1 MNSKSSIYEKIL
13 RQYEEKRNKNAELQS
28 EKLKSIYEEIPTIED
43 IDRQIRKVGIES
55 GLRLLRGVEVDYSL
69 ELEDLEAAKVAELLR
84 HGYPKDYLSPTYY
97 CEKCKDTGFIESE
110 ECTCFKQSIA
120 NEYYKMSNLD
130 KILERENFSKFDI
143 DLFSEEVDEL
153 LGNSPKE
160 QIIEIYNTSKKF
172 IKNFQRDEERNL
184 LFFGGTGLG
193 KTFMVNCIAKDLLDL
208 GHTVIYQTAPN
219 ILGII
224 EEYRFSKTE
233 NIIEA
238 KKKYDFILKSDLLII
253 DDLGSENSNS
263 YTNSEIFNILN
274 TRNLNRK
281 KMIISTNLSPGQISN
296 SYTDRIYSRILDR
309 FDNYMFI
316 GKDLRWNV

>member
-13 RQYEEKRNKNAELQS
+13 RQYEEKRNKNAELQN
-28 EKLKSIYEEIPTIED
+28 EKLKFIYKEIPTIED
-43 IDRQIRKVGIES
+43 IDKQIRKVGIES

-69 ELEDLEAAKVAELLR
+69 ELEDLEAAKTAQLLL
-84 HGYPKDYLSPTYY
+84 HGYPKDYLSPTYH
-97 CEKCKDTGFIESE
+97 CEKCKDTGFIDSE
-110 ECTCFKQSIA
+110 ECTCFRQSIA

-153 LGNSPKE
+153 LGISPKE

-172 IKNFQRDEERNL
+172 IRNFEREEERNL

-193 KTFMVNCIAKDLLDL
+193 KTFMVNCIAKELLDL

-233 NIIEA
+233 NIMEA
-238 KKKYDFILKSDLLII
+238 KKKYDFILEADLLII

-296 SYTDRIYSRILDR
+296 AYTDRIYSRILDR

>member
-1 MNSKSSIYEKIL
+1 MNNKSSIYEKIL
-13 RQYEEKRNKNAELQS
+13 RQYEEKRNKNAELQN
-28 EKLKSIYEEIPTIED
+28 EKIKSIYKEIPTIED

-153 LGNSPKE
+153 LGCSPKE

-172 IKNFQRDEERNL
+172 IKNFQREEERNL

-193 KTFMVNCIAKDLLDL
+193 KTFMINCIAKELLDL
-208 GHTVIYQTAPN
+208 GYTVVYQTAPN

-238 KKKYDFILKSDLLII
+238 KKKYDFILESDLLII

-296 SYTDRIYSRILDR
+296 AYTDRIYSRILDR

-316 GKDLRWNV
+316 GKDLRWNY

>member
-233 NIIEA
+233 NIMEA
-238 KKKYDFILKSDLLII
+238 KKKYDFILEADLLII

-316 GKDLRWNV
+316 GKDLRWNY

>member
-28 EKLKSIYEEIPTIED
+28 EKIKSIYEEIPTIED

-69 ELEDLEAAKVAELLR
+69 ELEDLEAAKTAQLLL
-84 HGYPKDYLSPTYY
+84 HGYPEDYLSPTYY

-153 LGNSPKE
+153 LGVSPKE

-172 IKNFQRDEERNL
+172 IRNFEREEERNL

-193 KTFMVNCIAKDLLDL
+193 KTFMINCIAKDLLDL
-208 GHTVIYQTAPN
+208 GHTVVYQTAPN

-238 KKKYDFILKSDLLII
+238 KKKYDFILEADLLII

>member
-13 RQYEEKRNKNAELQS
+13 RQYEEKRNKNAELQN
-28 EKLKSIYEEIPTIED
+28 EKIKSIYKEIPTIED

-153 LGNSPKE
+153 LGCSPKE

-172 IKNFQRDEERNL
+172 IKNFQREEERNL

-193 KTFMVNCIAKDLLDL
+193 KTFMINCIAKELLDL
-208 GHTVIYQTAPN
+208 GYTVVYQTAPN

-238 KKKYDFILKSDLLII
+238 KKKYDFILESDLLII

-263 YTNSEIFNILN
+263 YTNSEIFNFLN

-296 SYTDRIYSRILDR
+296 AYTDRIYSRILDR

-316 GKDLRWNV
+316 GKDLRWKI